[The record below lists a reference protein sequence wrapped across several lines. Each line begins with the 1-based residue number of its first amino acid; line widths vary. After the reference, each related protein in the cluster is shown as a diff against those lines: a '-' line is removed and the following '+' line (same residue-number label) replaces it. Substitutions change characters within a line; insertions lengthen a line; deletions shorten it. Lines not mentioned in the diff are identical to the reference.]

1 MVCWFRFAGDDLW
14 AMVIEEVSL
23 RHHTL
28 INMECLQ
35 SLFDMVGEKIIP
47 EMDVKSCQETS
58 IWTSDVHLSR
68 YIHFSHPGR
77 NTYCKLICDLFPH
90 YWRWTPFQVLK
101 TLANTV
107 PLPPG
112 PPFRHQCVG
121 FKLLHWTPVDLYLD
135 PNLLCIY
142 FLQFIW
148 SHWAVNVLWEHF
160 SWIHIT
166 FCDEFYHTPLE
177 IQCVEDL

>member
-68 YIHFSHPGR
+68 YMHFSLPER

-90 YWRWTPFQVLK
+90 Y
-101 TLANTV
+101 
-107 PLPPG
+107 
-112 PPFRHQCVG
+112 
-121 FKLLHWTPVDLYLD
+121 
-135 PNLLCIY
+135 
-142 FLQFIW
+142 
-148 SHWAVNVLWEHF
+148 
-160 SWIHIT
+160 
-166 FCDEFYHTPLE
+166 
-177 IQCVEDL
+177 

>member
-1 MVCWFRFAGDDLW
+1 
-14 AMVIEEVSL
+14 MVIEEVSL

-68 YIHFSHPGR
+68 YMHFSHPER

-121 FKLLHWTPVDLYLD
+121 FKLLHWNPVDLYLD